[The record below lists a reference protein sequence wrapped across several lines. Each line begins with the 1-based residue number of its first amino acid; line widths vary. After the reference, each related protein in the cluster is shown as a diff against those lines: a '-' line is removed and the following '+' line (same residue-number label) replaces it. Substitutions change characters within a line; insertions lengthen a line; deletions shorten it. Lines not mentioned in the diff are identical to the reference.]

1 MAFHGTTEKLYSENN
16 GNFLKLVEFLALF
29 DPVMTEHV
37 RRVKDEETMVH
48 YLGKE
53 IQNELIELLATSIK
67 QNILARIN
75 SAKYYSVILDCTPDV
90 SHTEQMTMIVRFVDV
105 IMPSDTETSEP
116 EVTIKEHFLGFVPL
130 KKTTCAFMAETLLW
144 LLEQMGLPL
153 ENLRGQGYDNGSN
166 MRGKEHGV
174 QKRVLDINPRAFFV
188 PCSAHSLNLV
198 VNDAAKS
205 CREATGFFMLAQQI
219 YNYLSASTQHWQ
231 ILTSHVPTITVKP
244 LSQTRWESRIDALK
258 PLRYHLGSIY
268 DALMEIYNEPHPH
281 KTTSES
287 LVVAKGLAEDISK
300 FKFVVSLVVW
310 YNMLFEI
317 NLTSKLLQNK
327 ETDLSSATS
336 QLQVTKNYLVGCRCD
351 DGFEQVL
358 IDASVTA
365 KELEILPN
373 FETEQFRQRRKK
385 KQFGYE
391 APDEAPQDA
400 KQKFKV
406 DFYYA
411 ILDMA
416 IQSVE
421 ERFQQ
426 LQHYNSVFGFLYDI
440 YSINKKCTED
450 VRKACKTLEQSL
462 THNENKD
469 IDAEDLCCELQA
481 VARRLP
487 ESMRPQ
493 KTKKMR
499 ANFPDLPV
507 TQAALDIRRK
517 LQKQEGFAGMN
528 TTKLLAVAN
537 RAKSSWVPVVEGHYE
552 AEVSMGIHV
561 SGARDPTGQVQFLMK
576 GDWEKPTEHLV
587 HAMFWKEMGTVM
599 EVPAVTKNLFV
610 DLAERVALSLSV
622 TNCYVCAD
630 TKINDQ
636 GKAIEEI
643 TDRMRKLAHVP
654 A

>member
-1 MAFHGTTEKLYSENN
+1 MADRKKPSGAQFRKRKAERAKEDTKQEVFFRKYLCKTSTEQKDDSTIGETTTEETPSTSGIGLTTSGITSEDKVSQSGDIPVEHTEETEDFEETESTAITTKHVGIVPSLDYSDPANWPNYCIENLRQLIVQHGPRQIVSYKFPKDSQKRKFSPVYYKRKRANGEEMCRHWLIYSTSKDVVFCFCCRLFSKRDGGATALQDPGSKDWKNIGAILSAHERSTLHLYSYQAWRELELRLQKGKTIDNINQQKIREEEQYWRQVLERLIAAVRFLGMQNMAFHGTTEKLYSENN

-205 CREATGFFMLAQQI
+205 CREATGFFM
-219 YNYLSASTQHWQ
+219 
-231 ILTSHVPTITVKP
+231 IT
-244 LSQTRWESRIDALK
+244 
-258 PLRYHLGSIY
+258 
-268 DALMEIYNEPHPH
+268 
-281 KTTSES
+281 
-287 LVVAKGLAEDISK
+287 
-300 FKFVVSLVVW
+300 
-310 YNMLFEI
+310 
-317 NLTSKLLQNK
+317 
-327 ETDLSSATS
+327 
-336 QLQVTKNYLVGCRCD
+336 
-351 DGFEQVL
+351 
-358 IDASVTA
+358 
-365 KELEILPN
+365 PN
-373 FETEQFRQRRKK
+373 Q
-385 KQFGYE
+385 
-391 APDEAPQDA
+391 
-400 KQKFKV
+400 
-406 DFYYA
+406 
-411 ILDMA
+411 
-416 IQSVE
+416 
-421 ERFQQ
+421 
-426 LQHYNSVFGFLYDI
+426 
-440 YSINKKCTED
+440 
-450 VRKACKTLEQSL
+450 
-462 THNENKD
+462 
-469 IDAEDLCCELQA
+469 
-481 VARRLP
+481 
-487 ESMRPQ
+487 
-493 KTKKMR
+493 
-499 ANFPDLPV
+499 
-507 TQAALDIRRK
+507 
-517 LQKQEGFAGMN
+517 
-528 TTKLLAVAN
+528 
-537 RAKSSWVPVVEGHYE
+537 AKSSWVPVVEGHYE

>member
-1 MAFHGTTEKLYSENN
+1 
-16 GNFLKLVEFLALF
+16 
-29 DPVMTEHV
+29 
-37 RRVKDEETMVH
+37 
-48 YLGKE
+48 
-53 IQNELIELLATSIK
+53 
-67 QNILARIN
+67 
-75 SAKYYSVILDCTPDV
+75 
-90 SHTEQMTMIVRFVDV
+90 
-105 IMPSDTETSEP
+105 
-116 EVTIKEHFLGFVPL
+116 
-130 KKTTCAFMAETLLW
+130 
-144 LLEQMGLPL
+144 
-153 ENLRGQGYDNGSN
+153 
-166 MRGKEHGV
+166 
-174 QKRVLDINPRAFFV
+174 
-188 PCSAHSLNLV
+188 
-198 VNDAAKS
+198 
-205 CREATGFFMLAQQI
+205 MLAQQI
-219 YNYLSASTQHWQ
+219 YNYFSASTQHWQ

-281 KTTSES
+281 KRTSES
-287 LVVAKGLAEDISK
+287 LVVAKGLAEGISK

-358 IDASVTA
+358 IDASVIA

-391 APDEAPQDA
+391 APDEAPQDP

-487 ESMRPQ
+487 ESMPPQ
-493 KTKKMR
+493 KVLLFILQHKIQNSVPNVFVSLRILLT
-499 ANFPDLPV
+499 LPV
-507 TQAALDIRRK
+507 SVASGERSFSKLKLIKTHIRSTMLQKRLVGLATISIEHAEASALDLKELLTKFAKEKARKIR
-517 LQKQEGFAGMN
+517 F
-528 TTKLLAVAN
+528 
-537 RAKSSWVPVVEGHYE
+537 
-552 AEVSMGIHV
+552 
-561 SGARDPTGQVQFLMK
+561 
-576 GDWEKPTEHLV
+576 
-587 HAMFWKEMGTVM
+587 
-599 EVPAVTKNLFV
+599 
-610 DLAERVALSLSV
+610 
-622 TNCYVCAD
+622 
-630 TKINDQ
+630 
-636 GKAIEEI
+636 
-643 TDRMRKLAHVP
+643 
-654 A
+654 